1 MDNQKDEQ
9 EIMDT
14 EEALRF
20 IGKKYLYVC
29 ECNGEVKFF
38 DRTRICIR
46 TCAVLT
52 GNKIRKI

>member
-9 EIMDT
+9 EIVDT

-29 ECNGEVKFF
+29 ESDDGQVKFF
-38 DRTRICIR
+38 DTY
-46 TCAVLT
+46 VKFKPLK
-52 GNKIRKI
+52 N